1 MAVVAAM
8 SIQDSAGIQDLAVFD
23 ELLSV
28 RDWIRWGASEF
39 QRAGLFFGHGTDN
52 AWDEAAQLVLW
63 SIATPWERLN
73 QIVDTRLTRVEK
85 HEIHA
90 VFQRRIHERMPA
102 PYLTGTAFFAG
113 LEFAITFDT
122 LIPRSPLAEL
132 IENGFQP
139 WLIKEPEFVLDLCTG
154 SGCIGIAIAHAFPEV
169 HVDLSD
175 ISEPALAVAQDNILR
190 HAVEDRVTAIHSD
203 LFAQLPGC
211 YDLIVSNPPYVDAE
225 DMASLPTE
233 YQAEP
238 RMALE
243 SGVDGLELTRRLLR
257 EAAEHLNDE
266 GLLIVEVG
274 NSAVALEAAF
284 PRVPFTWLEFARGGD
299 GVFLLTREQL
309 VAHAADFS

>member
-1 MAVVAAM
+1 MEV
-8 SIQDSAGIQDLAVFD
+8 QDSAIFD
-23 ELLSV
+23 ELVSV
-28 RDWIRWGASEF
+28 RDWIRWGATEF

-73 QIVDTRLTRVEK
+73 QIVDTRLTGVEK
-85 HEIHA
+85 REIFRL
-90 VFQRRIHERMPA
+90 FQRRIRERLPA

-113 LEFAITFDT
+113 LEFRVTADT
-122 LIPRSPLAEL
+122 LIPRSPIAEL
-132 IENGFQP
+132 IEQGFQP
-139 WLIKEPEFVLDLCTG
+139 WLSAEPEFVLDLCTG
-154 SGCIGIAIAHAFPEV
+154 CGCIGIAIAQAFPDA

-175 ISEPALAVAQDNILR
+175 ISELALAVAEDNILR
-190 HAVEDRVTAIHSD
+190 HGVANRVTAVNSD
-203 LFAQLPGC
+203 LFAELPRC

-233 YQAEP
+233 YSAEP

-243 SGVDGLELTRRLLR
+243 SGVDGLEFTRRLLR
-257 EAAEHLNDE
+257 EAADHLNDG

-274 NSAVALEAAF
+274 NSAAALEAAF
-284 PRVPFTWLEFARGGD
+284 PDVPFTWLEFARGGQ

-309 VAHAADFS
+309 VAHAAEFS